1 MCELRIYRAHFET
14 MSLCIGVS
22 YMFQGGFS
30 ACLLLLLL
38 FVVVWLSFATITLN
52 MHLLFNVQHA
62 PALQII
68 THCML
73 WHTYSMWFQCMKVI
87 VDKQSVLADL
97 LIILSSLVQY
107 RHNEH
112 YACTIPLLQT
122 AIQVLDAVYEYP
134 RLLDYSLS

>member
-1 MCELRIYRAHFET
+1 
-14 MSLCIGVS
+14 
-22 YMFQGGFS
+22 
-30 ACLLLLLL
+30 
-38 FVVVWLSFATITLN
+38 
-52 MHLLFNVQHA
+52 
-62 PALQII
+62 
-68 THCML
+68 
-73 WHTYSMWFQCMKVI
+73 MWFQCMKVI